1 MSKRVVTRTAFSL
14 VFWGLLEPFL
24 LVIAAFTMV
33 HLLADAAD
41 QFNDIAANSAA
52 LAGIEYLVLRI
63 PYAVTKLLP
72 VSLLAGVMFGFA
84 LLNRNGEVVA
94 MQALGI
100 SRVQIALPLILI
112 AIVATG
118 FDFVVSEQVVP
129 VTNRRAKE
137 VLVTRIQRGQRQA
150 TSMGETW
157 VRTRYAF
164 VVAEDYDR
172 VRREMIDVTI
182 FRFDH
187 GEQLRA
193 IEQAD
198 SAHWSG
204 QGWHFQNV
212 RSFQLGAGPAMP
224 APKGTDQ
231 TLDLSPDDLATPI
244 SVNPDDFSLAELNGF
259 IAALERVGLNPQNYL
274 ADRDLKY
281 AMPFSCLVLA
291 AIGFALSLDP
301 LPRNQGFARSIGFAL
316 AAGFGYWLILG
327 FTLSFGRS
335 GVMPAWAG
343 AWLPNILLGSIA
355 VSMFLMGEE
364 K

>member
-1 MSKRVVTRTAFSL
+1 MSKRIATPTAFSL
-14 VFWGLLEPFL
+14 VFWGLLEPFM
-24 LVIAAFTMV
+24 LVLAAFTMV

-41 QFNDIAANSAA
+41 QFSDITANSAA

-63 PYAVTKLLP
+63 PYAMTKLLP

-112 AIVATG
+112 AVVATG
-118 FDFVVSEQVVP
+118 FDFVISENVVP
-129 VTNRRAKE
+129 ITNRRAKE
-137 VLVTRIQRGQRQA
+137 VLVTRIQRGQGEA
-150 TSMGETW
+150 SSMGETW
-157 VRTRYAF
+157 VRTRNAF

-172 VRREMIDVTI
+172 VRKEMSDVTI

-193 IEQAD
+193 IVQAD
-198 SAHWSG
+198 SAQWSN

-212 RSFQLGAGPAMP
+212 HSFQLGHEPGAP
-224 APKGTDQ
+224 APGAADQ
-231 TLDLSPDDLATPI
+231 ALDLSPDDLATPI

-259 IAALERVGLNPQNYL
+259 ISALDRVGLNPQNYL

-281 AMPFSCLVLA
+281 AMPFSCLILA

-301 LPRNQGFARSIGFAL
+301 LPRNQGFAKNIGLAL

-335 GVMPAWAG
+335 GVLPAWAG
-343 AWLPNILLGSIA
+343 AWLPNFVLGSIA